1 MILSATVVASWR
13 IRWGGGCGWRA
24 SRTTGPLPP
33 ALEKVTHLKLA
44 PRSLA
49 LYGKNPGN
57 NFRGNVSERLVIRCR
72 IVFNCT
78 TQKGGVMGNLN

>member
-49 LYGKNPGN
+49 LYGKIQ
-57 NFRGNVSERLVIRCR
+57 E
-72 IVFNCT
+72 T
-78 TQKGGVMGNLN
+78 TLEGTSVKGS